1 MKHLLLTLATGA
13 ILLAGC
19 SGSSDSDLGK
29 VQIAITDSPGDF
41 YSYTVDVTSVALKHA
56 RGGTV
61 ETLPTR
67 TRLDFAEYVELAE
80 LLTVRTVPVGTYTGL
95 RLTLDYAGA
104 QILVENGAGHPV
116 PVTAV
121 DQAGDPLTT
130 LTVDVDFGPND
141 RFTVVPGVPA
151 HVTLDF
157 DLAASHGLDSTA
169 TPTEVTVF
177 PVLFADAQ
185 LNDAH
190 PHRLR
195 GAVGS
200 VDAAGASFGLDL
212 RPFDR
217 RAGDYGDITVHVD
230 GQTQYE
236 IDGVHHAG
244 GPGLAALAAL
254 NLPAP
259 AAVLG
264 RVDRTTRRFTAARVF
279 AGSGERGLND
289 DLVRGHVVAR
299 AGDSL
304 TVLGLLVDR
313 DEDRA
318 HFSRSIVVDMSGT
331 TVVSKEGS
339 GLVTTEDVSVGQR
352 VDILG
357 NHDTGAGD
365 TAHVHAR
372 HVRMRITDVAAT
384 VTQASPMIL
393 NVQAFGRVP
402 VGRFD
407 FTGTGSDP
415 AGYQV
420 NSASLGLAGVETGDP
435 VRVRGFPAP
444 FGSTPPDFD
453 AVTVINAAEMPAAVG
468 VSWQFPGSAA
478 AFPALDASQIVADLD
493 DPKLGLL
500 HHVRRAG
507 VVTDLATL
515 GGDLSLM
522 PAALGRYA
530 TVVPGK
536 ITVFGNFAD
545 FTAAMTGHMAAGSTA
560 WILRAGGKF
569 EDSTVTFTA
578 SGAAVVLIPPP

>member
-1 MKHLLLTLATGA
+1 MKRLFLTLLTGA

-19 SGSSDSDLGK
+19 SGSSDNDVGK
-29 VQIAITDSPGDF
+29 VQIAITDAPGDF
-41 YSYTVDVTSVALKHA
+41 DSYTVDVTSVALKRA

-80 LLTVRTVPVGTYTGL
+80 LFTVRTVPVGTYTGM

-104 QILVENGAGHPV
+104 QILVENGSGDPV

-121 DQAGDPLTT
+121 DENGDPLTT

-157 DLAASHGLDSTA
+157 DLAASHRLDST
-169 TPTEVTVF
+169 TSPTEVAVF

-185 LNDAH
+185 LNDTR

-195 GAVGS
+195 GRVER
-200 VDAAGASFGLDL
+200 VDVADGRFLLDL

-217 RAGDYGDITVHVD
+217 RTGDYGDIAVHVD
-230 GQTQYE
+230 GLTQYE
-236 IDGVHHAG
+236 INGAHHVG
-244 GPGLAALAAL
+244 TPGLVALAAL
-254 NLPAP
+254 DLPAP

-264 RVDRTTRRFTAARVF
+264 RVDRTTRRFIAERVF
-279 AGSGERGLND
+279 AGTGERGPND
-289 DLVRGHVVAR
+289 DFVRGHVVAR

-313 DEDRA
+313 DQDQA
-318 HFSRSIVVDMSGT
+318 SFSRSIVVDMSGAT
-331 TVVSKEGS
+331 VSKEGS
-339 GLVTTEDVSVGQR
+339 GLVTTADVSVGQR
-352 VDILG
+352 VDVLG
-357 NHDTGAGD
+357 THDTGTGD
-365 TAHVHAR
+365 TAHVNAR
-372 HVRMRITDVAAT
+372 HVRMRITDAAGT
-384 VTQASPMIL
+384 VVQASPLVL
-393 NVQAFGRVP
+393 NLQAFGRVR

-415 AGYQV
+415 ANYEV
-420 NSASLGLAGVETGDP
+420 DTAALSMAGVEAGDP
-435 VRVRGFPAP
+435 VRVRGFPTP
-444 FGSTPPDFD
+444 FGSAPPDFG
-453 AVTVINAAEMPAAVG
+453 AVTVINAAEMPAALG
-468 VSWQFPGSAA
+468 VSWTFPGSAA
-478 AFPALDASQIVADLD
+478 AFPALEASQIVADLD

-515 GGDLSLM
+515 GGDLSLV
-522 PAALGRYA
+522 PATLGRYA

-545 FTAAMTGHMAAGSTA
+545 FTAAVGEHMALGSTA
-560 WILRAGGKF
+560 WILGAGGRF
-569 EDSTVTFTA
+569 EDATVTFTA